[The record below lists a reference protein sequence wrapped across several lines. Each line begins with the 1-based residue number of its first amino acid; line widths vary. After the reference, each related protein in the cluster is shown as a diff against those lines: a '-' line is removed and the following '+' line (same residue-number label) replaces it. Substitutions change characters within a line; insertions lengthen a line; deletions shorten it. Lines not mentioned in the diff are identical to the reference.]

1 MNDAP
6 VIATG
11 RNKRKLVKT
20 DLKNYNSTEGNRET
34 LNYYFNLTQTI
45 LTAQAV
51 GRAYPCFYY
60 G

>member
-20 DLKNYNSTEGNRET
+20 DLKNYNSTKGTTEKH
-34 LNYYFNLTQTI
+34 LIII
-45 LTAQAV
+45 LI
-51 GRAYPCFYY
+51 
-60 G
+60 

>member
-20 DLKNYNSTEGNRET
+20 DLKNYNSTKGITRN
-34 LNYYFNLTQTI
+34 
-45 LTAQAV
+45 AQLL
-51 GRAYPCFYY
+51 F
-60 G
+60 